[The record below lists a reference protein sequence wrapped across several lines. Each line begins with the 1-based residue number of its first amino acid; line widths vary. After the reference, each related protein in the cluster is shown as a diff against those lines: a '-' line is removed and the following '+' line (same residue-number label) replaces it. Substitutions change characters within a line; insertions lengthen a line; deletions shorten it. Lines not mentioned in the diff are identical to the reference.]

1 MFTAAVYIITVI
13 QTQPKCLLINEMDND
28 YTHIHRYI
36 YIYTHTHTH
45 THTHSG
51 ILLSHKKDEIL
62 SFVTTWVNLQCI
74 I

>member
-45 THTHSG
+45 THTHTVEYYLAIKRMKSCP
-51 ILLSHKKDEIL
+51 L
-62 SFVTTWVNLQCI
+62 
-74 I
+74 